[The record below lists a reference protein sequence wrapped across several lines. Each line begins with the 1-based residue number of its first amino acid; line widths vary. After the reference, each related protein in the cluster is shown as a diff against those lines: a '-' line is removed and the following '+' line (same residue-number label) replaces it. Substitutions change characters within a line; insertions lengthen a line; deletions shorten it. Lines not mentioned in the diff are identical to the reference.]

1 MKKYDDKILINT
13 TSCQEPGQA
22 EHDPTQKRMNH
33 KKGFIG
39 ILKIISSFGLKNSFT
54 NVFYR
59 PSREAYREPED
70 LESHAVPKIFKSRDG
85 IKLSGWLLGSRSK
98 GNAKATVVHFHGCCH
113 NMKFDAHQVDWL
125 TGSGFNVFIFDYRGY
140 GESQG
145 FPDRHG
151 IQQDGLAAL
160 DYVRGLPEIDA
171 TRILVLGQS
180 LGGCIC
186 LAALS
191 DADRRGIRGIAVD
204 GTFGS
209 YRALVNSKMTG
220 TFLSYPLASLIVSD
234 ELAAINV
241 ISALSPIPL
250 CFFHGSRD
258 RVIPIG
264 LGQKLFESAEQPKV
278 FHVVEQ
284 AQHMQTFTI
293 FGQENR
299 PRLAEFFN
307 SCIDGIE
314 TKTDKA

>member
-1 MKKYDDKILINT
+1 MKKYEDRILINT

-22 EHDPTQKRMNH
+22 EHDPTQKRVSH
-33 KKGFIG
+33 KKGFVE
-39 ILKIISSFGLKNSFT
+39 ILKLIGSFGLKNSFT

-59 PSREAYREPED
+59 PSREAYREPQD
-70 LESHAVPKIFKSRDG
+70 LESPAVPKTFTSRDD
-85 IKLSGWLLGSRSK
+85 IRLSGWLLRSRS
-98 GNAKATVVHFHGCCH
+98 GGRARATVVHFHGCCH

-125 TGSGFNVFIFDYRGY
+125 TGAGFNVFIFDYRGY

-145 FPDRHG
+145 TPDRHG
-151 IQQDGLAAL
+151 IHQDGLAAL
-160 DYVRGLPEIDA
+160 DYVRGLPEVDPA
-171 TRILVLGQS
+171 RILVLGQS

-191 DADRRGIRGIAVD
+191 DTDRRGIRGIAVD

-234 ELAAINV
+234 DLAAIHAV
-241 ISALSPIPL
+241 TALSPIPL
-250 CFFHGSRD
+250 CFFHGKRD

-264 LGQKLFESAEQPKV
+264 LGRQLYASAKAPKA

-284 AQHMQTFTI
+284 GEHMQTFTV
-293 FGQENR
+293 FGRETR
-299 PRLAEFFN
+299 PTLIDFFN
-307 SCIDGIE
+307 SCIG
-314 TKTDKA
+314 